1 MDIASKHPFDAD
13 FHLIKSLPKLL
24 LLRSATSPAFFLEVW
39 LLTLELHVVVVLE
52 ELAPIACI
60 LLRTGFS
67 SATRFATASTSA
79 LSTRI
84 TRVSSIIRRTSAA
97 ATSSF

>member
-1 MDIASKHPFDAD
+1 MKYA
-13 FHLIKSLPKLL
+13 LL
-24 LLRSATSPAFFLEVW
+24 LLRSATSPTFFLEVW

-60 LLRTGFS
+60 LLRTGFL
-67 SATRFATASTSA
+67 SATRFTTASTAA
-79 LSTRI
+79 LS